1 MAIFNLKGNQTM
13 KTTFRLIGAV
23 ATVAALFSS
32 CKKEAFN
39 EDVKPGTVEM
49 TIIAGADDETKTV
62 LGSNGTVTWSDS
74 GEQLAVM
81 EVAVSGTETT
91 TAKETSKDG
100 VIKDKG
106 ATMSFGV
113 SMPTKKADS
122 FVYYALYPNSA
133 YVDKPSD
140 FTNVKVNLAS
150 TQAPTESSFGPSA
163 DVLVAKPVTYQSE
176 QPKDL
181 NLQFARVIAV
191 GKMTIKDLDT
201 KENVKKVTFKAAGK
215 AVTGSSYIDF
225 TTAAG
230 VEYEYSSYGVD
241 NVVLDYSDKTIAANG
256 MTAYFTCWPFEF
268 TAGESFSVVVETNTY
283 TFTKKV
289 TLAEGKSLA
298 FKVGR
303 ASTFSVNFSGI
314 KGVEKVVPDGA
325 YVVAYDKNMMTVG
338 TISNAYRGV
347 ATLPQTANEDGSYS
361 VDATAAW
368 NFVYDSVTDTYKISS
383 ASDNTLYIQGSSSA
397 NNFKLVAQKSATSF
411 TITKNEDGTY
421 KISNGEYSIGMNKG
435 TNPYRFAM
443 YKGSAQQPIDLNL
456 YPAKFA
462 LLPKIDV
469 QKTLDVPS
477 AQTNAS
483 FDVVFTNVETA
494 DANAYS
500 DADCKTKADWI
511 TAQLNTELTKVEYK
525 VDENT
530 SSETRTAYIQI
541 YALSPDESDATAIVT
556 VTQAAVGSASKK
568 TVTYTVTSTSAV
580 SVSGDAPAGSS
591 ATYSSTY
598 SSKYQLTDGK
608 SMTLTLSGY
617 KGMIVKGLT
626 LSMKSNSSSGAGYL
640 SVKAGDQ
647 SLGSIGS
654 SSSGVKFNHALWNGA
669 WSTSYVDVKPKL
681 TNSAYTVQKDEN
693 LVIVIG
699 ATANSLYCQSFTIE
713 YVADPSLVGG
723 SEPKKLDPPVVTC
736 TAKTETSLTFSWT
749 ADAKASDYKVST
761 DGGIT
766 YGSTQK
772 ATTYNWTGLTANTTK
787 KLYVKAIGDG
797 TSYTDSEAATAEGT
811 TTTGPG
817 SGEGGTTNYY
827 KKVSSI
833 TSGKSYLI
841 VGGGTSPAKIM
852 KHPTKTAATVG
863 FVQAQVSNNQIASS
877 TDIDACVVTI
887 TKTGEYY
894 TIAFDSNYISAGGSN
909 TDLKITTTPPSSSL
923 TDNANWVISTVT
935 SYGSFKIQNS
945 KQEQRAILWR
955 SGSINKFG
963 NYAAS
968 TIGTE
973 YYYIDLYELAN

>member
-39 EDVKPGTVEM
+39 EDVKPGTVDM
-49 TIIAGADDETKTV
+49 TIIAGADDETRTV
-62 LGSNGTVTWSDS
+62 LGSDGAVTWSAS

-91 TAKETSKDG
+91 TAKETSEDG

-176 QPKDL
+176 QPTEL

-191 GKMTIKDLDT
+191 GKMTIKNLNT
-201 KENVKKVTFKAAGK
+201 TENVKKVIFTATEK
-215 AVTGSSYIDF
+215 AVTGSRYIDF

-230 VEYEYSSYGVD
+230 VEYGDSSYGVD
-241 NVVLDYSDKTIAANG
+241 NVVLDYSDKTIAANE
-256 MTAYFTCWPFEF
+256 MTAHFTCWPFEL
-268 TAGESFSVVVETNTY
+268 TAGDTFSVVVETDTY
-283 TFTKKV
+283 AFTKKV

-303 ASTFSVNFSGI
+303 ASTFSVDFRGI
-314 KGVEKVVPDGA
+314 EGVEHIPDGA
-325 YVVAYDKNMMTVG
+325 YVVACGENMMTVG
-338 TISNAYRGV
+338 TTSNSYRGV
-347 ATLPQTANEDGSYS
+347 ATLPETANEDGSYF

-368 NFVYDSVTDTYKISS
+368 NFVYDSATDTYKIYS
-383 ASDNTLYIQGSSSA
+383 ASDNSLYIQGSSSDTD
-397 NNFKLVAQKSATSF
+397 FKLVAKESATSF

-421 KISNGEYSIGMNKG
+421 RIARQNTSRYIGYNYNNG
-435 TNPYRFAM
+435 TNPRFAM
-443 YKGSAQQPIDLNL
+443 YASSSKMPGDLNL
-456 YPAKFA
+456 YRAKFA
-462 LLPKIDV
+462 FIPKITV
-469 QKTLDVPS
+469 QETLEVPN
-477 AQTNAS
+477 AGIEAS
-483 FDVVFTNVETA
+483 FPVTLTNVA
-494 DANAYS
+494 DADVKVYKNEA
-500 DADCKTKADWI
+500 CTIIENEWI
-511 TAQLNTELTKVEYK
+511 TANLNTESTAIEYTAL
-525 VDENT
+525 ENT
-530 SSETRTAYIQI
+530 TSEARTAYIRI
-541 YALSPDESDATAIVT
+541 YALSLDGNEATAIVT
-556 VTQAAVGSASKK
+556 VTQDAAGSASKK

-580 SVSGDAPAGSS
+580 TASGVAPSGSI

-640 SVKAGDQ
+640 SVNAGDQ

-654 SSSGVKFNHALWNGA
+654 SSSGVKFSDALWNGE
-669 WSTSYVDVKPKL
+669 WSTSYVDVTPKL
-681 TNSAYTVQKDEN
+681 TNSAYTVQKGEN

-699 ATANSLYCQSFTIE
+699 ATTKSLYCQSFTIE

-736 TAKTETSLTFSWT
+736 TAKTETSLTFSW
-749 ADAKASDYKVST
+749 DAVDKASGYQVST

-797 TSYTDSEAATAEGT
+797 TNYIDSDAAYASGT
-811 TTTGPG
+811 TTAGSG
-817 SGEGGTTNYY
+817 SGEGGTKKYY
-827 KKVSSI
+827 EKV
-833 TSGKSYLI
+833 TSEEDIVDGGKYLI
-841 VGGGTSPAKIM
+841 VYNGNVANGFTNDTYLTVTNVTVENDRIDSNTTIDSYAFTINSVKGGYTLKIRDNYIGYKESTKFSKSTTVPTSNKFYWTFTVQTNNYSVLIKNVGTDNRFIGA
-852 KHPTKTAATVG
+852 
-863 FVQAQVSNNQIASS
+863 NSS
-877 TDIDACVVTI
+877 TSVTQFRAYN
-887 TKTGEYY
+887 T
-894 TIAFDSNYISAGGSN
+894 SNVDTYPQP
-909 TDLKITTTPPSSSL
+909 T
-923 TDNANWVISTVT
+923 
-935 SYGSFKIQNS
+935 
-945 KQEQRAILWR
+945 
-955 SGSINKFG
+955 
-963 NYAAS
+963 
-968 TIGTE
+968 
-973 YYYIDLYELAN
+973 LYQLAN